1 MTKHSDMLAPGEATA
16 EQDLRRKI
24 GYSLLG
30 PVVHR
35 WLMALDQ
42 YVSYFDDGDTRFLY
56 CSRAGGRIAALYD
69 IYLEG
74 QGRTR
79 GASHQM
85 FWVSRMALCKGT
97 FDQNPT
103 RASQVIESEYYHQT
117 VRHAVAGLM
126 RNADQDELDRL
137 LSGADLKTPGYDFGT
152 WIDSGSPAAKTT
164 RTYLKASSTAFDSYL
179 QECVDGADR
188 AVLIDSGWQGTS
200 QSLLTR
206 AYSDITWQGLYIGRI
221 LTSHHDTH
229 IVDQVI
235 GLLFQGESYDP
246 EFPETAIT
254 AHRHLFETLL
264 ESNGPSIEEIV
275 GGPRSEIA
283 KTQIEQ
289 NQRDTPSKSNDEL
302 FLYVRDYLTAHTD
315 SSFAEILA
323 RHQKAMPA
331 LARILVQ
338 PTQSEA
344 KAILCKPRS
353 ADFGRD
359 IVVPVLNPTEEDTAE
374 TADLDADQRVQQA
387 LWTQGQIALEY
398 EGELAR
404 ELQNR
409 VTGLTG
415 DHDYFD
421 PHSADPASTETDLAK
436 VSVITRTKNRPLL
449 LKRAALSVAAQ
460 TYPELEWIVV
470 NDGGD
475 EAVVRDVIENCAVE
489 RSKIQLVSHPKSLGM
504 EAASNAGIERA
515 SGDYV
520 LIHDDDDSLHP
531 DFLKRTVRYLESG
544 AGDRYGGVV
553 THSDYVSEEISGDA
567 VIEHG
572 RQPFMNWVQNVQI
585 SEMLAQNLFPPIAF
599 VFRRSVYDDI
609 GGYNEDLPV
618 LGDWFFNLEFLMR
631 ADIKVIPEPL
641 AYYHHRDRGDSS
653 KSGVYSNS
661 VIGGQSKHEEFA
673 SVARNMFMRKYD
685 GSTIAGGAIQAY
697 FASDVR
703 NRLNPL
709 AGARPSD
716 GGSHLWDE
724 IDRLWVVAHLARV
737 NTVWRLIR
745 GAGLSRGDVNRS
757 MDELRRIIIRTRANI
772 PVQPGFDEA
781 AYLRSNV
788 DVGGV
793 VNAGKQMSGYRH
805 YLLHGRPEGRR
816 RPFAQ

>member
-1 MTKHSDMLAPGEATA
+1 
-16 EQDLRRKI
+16 
-24 GYSLLG
+24 
-30 PVVHR
+30 
-35 WLMALDQ
+35 
-42 YVSYFDDGDTRFLY
+42 
-56 CSRAGGRIAALYD
+56 
-69 IYLEG
+69 
-74 QGRTR
+74 
-79 GASHQM
+79 M

-103 RASQVIESEYYHQT
+103 RACQVIASEYYHQT
-117 VRHAVAGLM
+117 VRNAVSGLM
-126 RNADQDELDRL
+126 RNTDQVELERL
-137 LSGADLKTPGYDFGT
+137 LAGADLTTPGYDFGN
-152 WIDSGSPAAKTT
+152 WISSGSAAAKST
-164 RTYLKASSTAFDSYL
+164 RAYLEASSAAFDSYL
-179 QECVDGADR
+179 KECMGKATR

-206 AYSDITWQGLYIGRI
+206 AYTDITWQGLYIGRI

-235 GLLFQGESYDP
+235 GLLFQSESYDLKK
-246 EFPETAIT
+246 PETAIT
-254 AHRHLFETLL
+254 VHRHLFETLL
-264 ESNGPSIEEIV
+264 ETNGPSIEEVV
-275 GGPRSEIA
+275 GGPLAEVA
-283 KTQIEQ
+283 KAQIEKNQ
-289 NQRDTPSKSNDEL
+289 NDIPSETDDAL
-302 FLYVRDYLTAHTD
+302 FLYVRDYLQAHAD
-315 SSFAEILA
+315 SSFAEIVA
-323 RHQKAMPA
+323 RYQKAMPA

-338 PTQSEA
+338 PTQREA
-344 KAILCKPRS
+344 EAILCKPRS

-359 IVVPVLNPTEEDTAE
+359 IMVPVLKSTSDEAE
-374 TADLDADQRVQQA
+374 GRGGLDADQRIQQA

-398 EGELAR
+398 EGDIAR

-415 DHDYFD
+415 DQDYFD
-421 PHSADPASTETDLAK
+421 PNGAKQSDAETSLAK

-460 TYPELEWIVV
+460 TYQEFEWIVV

-475 EAVVRDVIENCAVE
+475 EAVVRDVIDTCAVE
-489 RSKIQLVSHPKSLGM
+489 RRKIQLVSHPKSLGM
-504 EAASNAGIERA
+504 EAASNAGISKA

-531 DFLKRTVRYLESG
+531 DFLSRTVRYLESG
-544 AGDRYGGVV
+544 AGSRYGGVV
-553 THSDYVSEEISGDA
+553 THSDYVSEEINGDA

-599 VFRRSVYDDI
+599 VFRRSVYDEI

-631 ADIKVIPEPL
+631 ADIKVIAEPL

-703 NRLNPL
+703 NRLDPL
-709 AGARPSD
+709 AGAKPSD
-716 GGSHLWDE
+716 GASHLWDE
-724 IDRLWVVAHLARV
+724 IDRLWVVAHLAKV
-737 NTVWRLIR
+737 NPLWRLLR
-745 GAGLSRGDVNRS
+745 GAGSRAGDVNRS
-757 MDELRRIIIRTRANI
+757 MDELRRIIARTRANI

-781 AYLRSNV
+781 AYLRANV
-788 DVGGV
+788 DVESV
-793 VNAGKQMSGYRH
+793 VSSGKQMSGYRH

-816 RPFAQ
+816 RPFPQ